1 MTLAIGFS
9 TAEED
14 ICFVGSSIND
24 VPGMR
29 SSVLGASVRN
39 EMNDSFVLIAT
50 EVVLPNNNL
59 NTL

>member
-14 ICFVGSSIND
+14 TCFVGSSIND

-29 SSVLGASVRN
+29 SSVLCASVRN
-39 EMNDSFVLIAT
+39 ELNDNFVLMAT
-50 EVVLPNNNL
+50 
-59 NTL
+59 